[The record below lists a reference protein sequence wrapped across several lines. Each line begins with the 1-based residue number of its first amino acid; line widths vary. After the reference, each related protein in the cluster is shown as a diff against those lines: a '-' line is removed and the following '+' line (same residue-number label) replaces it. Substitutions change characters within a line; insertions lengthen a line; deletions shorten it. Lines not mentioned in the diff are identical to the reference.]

1 MMSVIDSL
9 ISIARKEI
17 GYKEGVNNDNKYG
30 VWFGMN
36 HVSWCAIFIC
46 WVFAQG
52 GAGSKL
58 LKSASVLEIEA
69 WAIKNKLTVPVS
81 QIQVGDLLCHDF
93 TNSGHSE
100 HIDMATSAV
109 DFKTHT
115 LTTIGGN
122 TSSGIGSQ
130 SNGDGVYEK
139 HRPIASIR
147 TVIRPKL

>member
-1 MMSVIDSL
+1 MTPVDNL
-9 ISIARKEI
+9 IVIARKEI

-36 HVSWCAIFIC
+36 HVSWCAIFMC
-46 WVFAQG
+46 WVFAQ
-52 GAGSKL
+52 AGEAAKL
-58 LKSASVLEIEA
+58 LKSAGVIEIEA

-81 QIQVGDLLCHDF
+81 QIQPGDLLCHDF

-100 HIDMATSAV
+100 HIDMATSVV
-109 DFKTHT
+109 DPKTHT

-122 TSSGIGSQ
+122 TSSGVGSQ

-139 HRPIASIR
+139 YRPITSIR